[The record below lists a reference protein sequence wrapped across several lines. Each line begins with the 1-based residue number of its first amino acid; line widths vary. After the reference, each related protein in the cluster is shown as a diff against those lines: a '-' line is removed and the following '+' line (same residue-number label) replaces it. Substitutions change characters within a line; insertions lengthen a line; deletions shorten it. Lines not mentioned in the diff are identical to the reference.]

1 MALHGNTAKH
11 VHIVTEQRLMRGFD
25 YRAPGVG
32 FGLLLTRVL
41 DSKRAFRQAIGR
53 AGRMGDGGVWT
64 KLPSVGLG
72 YPLHGDPANAEKL
85 RHLAS

>member
-72 YPLHGDPANAEKL
+72 YPEQGDRHQAQKLSALAE
-85 RHLAS
+85 